1 LKHQYKELS
10 FALAHIP
17 IHYKKLSS
25 GQIYYFQAWM
35 LHSCLSIVN
44 CVCIAGLLLV
54 IVQLFKNPPFRWCTK
69 ELLSISSSEI
79 QILILTLVQV
89 IFLLYITVYYWS
101 ITTSYF
107 YLCTIH
113 TVNCTFLKYKYK
125 ENRDPCFAPASMV
138 IRPMCTGPASRT
150 RQYSLVSAHERKLIT
165 STTCSHQF
173 VQN

>member
-1 LKHQYKELS
+1 VS
-10 FALAHIP
+10 FALSHIL

-35 LHSCLSIVN
+35 LHSCLSIVS
-44 CVCIAGLLLV
+44 CVCIAGLVLV

-138 IRPMCTGPASRT
+138 IRPICTGQRAAQDNTVWFLHMNES
-150 RQYSLVSAHERKLIT
+150 SLP
-165 STTCSHQF
+165 
-173 VQN
+173 VQHAVINLYRIKFISS